1 MTRRGKK
8 YRNSLEQI
16 DKSFLY
22 SPKEA
27 FLLLKKIACS
37 NFDETIETHFNL
49 GIDPRHADQQ
59 LRGTLVLPNG
69 TGKSLKIAVIAQGDN
84 EKKALSAGADEVGN
98 DDLIGK
104 IENGWLEFDILIAT
118 PDMMSKL
125 GKLGRVLGSRG
136 LMPNPKS
143 GTVTTDIENTVK
155 EFKSGKVEYRN
166 DKTGIIHIG
175 IGKKSFSEESLVD
188 NFMLVYDTLL
198 KAKPS
203 KSKGV
208 YLRSISVSSSQSPG
222 FFIEPT
228 KLKWKE

>member
-8 YRNSLEQI
+8 YSNSLQLI
-16 DKSFLY
+16 DKSILY

-27 FLLLKKIACS
+27 FALLKKIAYS

-69 TGKSLKIAVIAQGDN
+69 TGKSIRIAVIAQGDN
-84 EKKALSAGADEVGN
+84 EKKAVSAGADEVGN
-98 DDLIGK
+98 DDLISK
-104 IENGWLEFDILIAT
+104 IENGWLEFDVLIAT

-143 GTVTTDIENTVK
+143 GTVTTNVENTVK

-188 NFMLVYDTLL
+188 NFMLVYDTLF

-208 YLRSISVSSSQSPG
+208 YLRSISISSSQSPG
-222 FFIEPT
+222 VFIEPT
-228 KLKWKE
+228 KIKWKD

>member
-1 MTRRGKK
+1 
-8 YRNSLEQI
+8 
-16 DKSFLY
+16 
-22 SPKEA
+22 
-27 FLLLKKIACS
+27 LLREI
-37 NFDETIETHFNL
+37 T
-49 GIDPRHADQQ
+49 
-59 LRGTLVLPNG
+59 
-69 TGKSLKIAVIAQGDN
+69 
-84 EKKALSAGADEVGN
+84 KKAVSAGADEVGN
-98 DDLIGK
+98 DDLISK

-143 GTVTTDIENTVK
+143 GTVTTDVENTVK

-222 FFIEPT
+222 VFIET
-228 KLKWKE
+228 AKIKWKD